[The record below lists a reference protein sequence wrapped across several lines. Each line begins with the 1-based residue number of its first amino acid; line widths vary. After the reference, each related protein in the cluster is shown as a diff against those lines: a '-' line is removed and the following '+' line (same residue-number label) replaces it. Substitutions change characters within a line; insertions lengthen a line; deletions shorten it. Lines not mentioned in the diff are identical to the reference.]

1 MNGNHL
7 AAIESGMLPR
17 VMLFRI
23 SEYSTS
29 TAVWIL
35 FGRAC
40 IRPGDPHHRED
51 RQPGRNK
58 QVERRTVDAEHPEAH
73 PVDDLNSFWIWNSLF
88 LCWVKP

>member
-1 MNGNHL
+1 MRLQNQMNRNNVPMNGNHL
-7 AAIESGMLPR
+7 AAIESGMFPR

-40 IRPGDPHHRED
+40 IRLAIHTIVNIVSSVAMNR
-51 RQPGRNK
+51 
-58 QVERRTVDAEHPEAH
+58 
-73 PVDDLNSFWIWNSLF
+73 
-88 LCWVKP
+88 